1 MDPPISNGAQL
12 RSDGPRNGLLKLA
25 IDGRLDADST
35 GRVWRE
41 STRLVAAA
49 TSRRRG
55 NLPLYAATFC

>member
-1 MDPPISNGAQL
+1 MDSPIFNGAQL

-41 STRLVAAA
+41 SIRLVAAA
-49 TSRRRG
+49 R
-55 NLPLYAATFC
+55 AATVDLDASGDGLL